1 MDSCVTEAQQLVAQ
15 GARELVLIAQ
25 DTTAYG
31 YDLGESEGLSIL
43 IDALVSEVPGQ
54 PWIRVMYTYP
64 QRVTQRLIS
73 KIARHPQVQ
82 KYLDLPLQH
91 NDPDI
96 LTRMGRPPQ
105 GGADLV
111 HNLRKRIPDIA
122 IRTSFIVGFPGETEK
137 EHQDM
142 LRFMEEMAFDWAGVF
157 MYSREEGTPAA
168 KLPGQVPGRV
178 KRHRYQQA
186 MEVQQEVTRKRNAA
200 QLGRTLPVLV
210 ESVPQRLRA
219 TGHKHSIH
227 KLAEFRAAGRSYR
240 EAPEVDGMVLIKQI
254 VEPGTIVPVT
264 ITDSFVYDL
273 GGEADLTG
281 EV

>member
-1 MDSCVTEAQQLVAQ
+1 
-15 GARELVLIAQ
+15 
-25 DTTAYG
+25 
-31 YDLGESEGLSIL
+31 
-43 IDALVSEVPGQ
+43 
-54 PWIRVMYTYP
+54 
-64 QRVTQRLIS
+64 
-73 KIARHPQVQ
+73 
-82 KYLDLPLQH
+82 
-91 NDPDI
+91 
-96 LTRMGRPPQ
+96 
-105 GGADLV
+105 
-111 HNLRKRIPDIA
+111 
-122 IRTSFIVGFPGETEK
+122 
-137 EHQDM
+137 
-142 LRFMEEMAFDWAGVF
+142 MAFDWAGVF